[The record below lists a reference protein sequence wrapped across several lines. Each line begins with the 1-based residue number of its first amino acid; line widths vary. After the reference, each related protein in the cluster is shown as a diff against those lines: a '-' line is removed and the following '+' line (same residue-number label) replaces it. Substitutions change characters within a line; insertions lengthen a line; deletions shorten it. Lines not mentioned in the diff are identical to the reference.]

1 MPKVKI
7 GEKVVAGDQK
17 SNERKIFTNGHK
29 SWTAPEAKR
38 LLEQQKR
45 ERVTLQNFEERKDSY
60 IRPRNPITGD
70 ATPRV
75 TTNIHGEVTQK
86 TGVLLFPPKD
96 PSTIKIPEEDY
107 SCPTGRTL
115 AIPSGRRN
123 HWDPFDGSVSNNP
136 LKRLDFDEERISS
149 LQNKQDNLQGEIEY
163 MNLLLRD
170 KKNSLL
176 GSTKDFRF

>member
-17 SNERKIFTNGHK
+17 SNERKVFTNGHK

-45 ERVTLQNFEERKDSY
+45 ERVTLSNFEKSKETY

-75 TTNIHGEVTQK
+75 TTNIHGEVLQR
-86 TGVLLFPPKD
+86 TGVLLFPARDPPK
-96 PSTIKIPEEDY
+96 PEEL
-107 SCPTGRTL
+107 SIPTTSRMGIL
-115 AIPSGRRN
+115 PSGRKDY
-123 HWDPFDGSVSNNP
+123 WDPFDGNVSNNP
-136 LKRLDFDEERISS
+136 MKRTDFDEERISS
-149 LQNKQDNLQGEIEY
+149 LQNRQDNIQGEIEY
-163 MNLLLRD
+163 MKLMLRD
-170 KKNSLL
+170 KQNSLL